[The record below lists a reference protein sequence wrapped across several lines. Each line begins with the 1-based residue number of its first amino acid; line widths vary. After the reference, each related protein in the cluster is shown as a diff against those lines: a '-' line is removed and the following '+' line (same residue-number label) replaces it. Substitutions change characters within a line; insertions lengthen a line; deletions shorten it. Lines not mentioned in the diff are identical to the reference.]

1 MCFNSVKDK
10 YMKKLDIGTLIKL
23 SEVFEK
29 GDAFMLNILID
40 LNNQGKL
47 EEFFNLIDKK
57 QMLDNFLQE
66 QAKKSRLNR

>member
-1 MCFNSVKDK
+1 
-10 YMKKLDIGTLIKL
+10 MKKLDIGTLIKL

-66 QAKKSRLNR
+66 QAKISRLNR

>member
-1 MCFNSVKDK
+1 
-10 YMKKLDIGTLIKL
+10 MKKLDIGTLVKL
-23 SEVFEK
+23 SETFEK

-40 LNNQGKL
+40 LNTKGKL
-47 EEFFNLIDKK
+47 EDFFNLIDKK

>member
-1 MCFNSVKDK
+1 
-10 YMKKLDIGTLIKL
+10 MKKLDIGTLIKL

>member
-1 MCFNSVKDK
+1 
-10 YMKKLDIGTLIKL
+10 MKKLDIGTLVKL

-40 LNNQGKL
+40 LNNHGKL
-47 EEFFNLIDKK
+47 EEFFNLINKK

-66 QAKKSRLNR
+66 QSKKSRLNR